1 LEVENRIV
9 EWLKEMKEKGATIE
23 AISFYQELPIRVR
36 TKVLDIDEARKFVQW
51 ESDPK
56 LSLALSETGRV
67 YFRFFDPLY
76 KQNRIVGA
84 DATYYSDEFIETTYP
99 APLIAPGLNRQCL
112 RVKTSEKLPVKAYLI
127 GEDGSKKELKVRDVC
142 EEGVGILNAGELLSL
157 GEPVKIEL
165 VLPEHVLT
173 LTGKVVSIDEL
184 PEGQKFGIKLNVRE
198 RDRKVLNNYVMAR
211 QREILNKIKE
221 IAR

>member
-1 LEVENRIV
+1 
-9 EWLKEMKEKGATIE
+9 
-23 AISFYQELPIRVR
+23 
-36 TKVLDIDEARKFVQW
+36 
-51 ESDPK
+51 
-56 LSLALSETGRV
+56 
-67 YFRFFDPLY
+67 
-76 KQNRIVGA
+76 
-84 DATYYSDEFIETTYP
+84 
-99 APLIAPGLNRQCL
+99 L

-142 EEGVGILNAGELLSL
+142 EEGVGILNAEELLSL